1 MSASLK
7 ADIEKAV
14 ADSQA
19 QLEHDELISLQQSI
33 KEGRLIRVVEAYW
46 LWNQRAD
53 TVSCSHCQ
61 SLVGICSSKES
72 FNDLCAEQR
81 FCYSCGSKMV
91 NPYASSVTL
100 RHANDDIHAY
110 WIPAECSETDG
121 NANCSR
127 CGQWDWNDAKYCKGC
142 GARMRRVDKNAD

>member
-1 MSASLK
+1 MSLSLK

-14 ADSQA
+14 ADLQA
-19 QLEHDELISLQQSI
+19 QRDHDALISLQEDI
-33 KEGRLIRVVEAYW
+33 KVGRLHRVVEAYW

-61 SLVGICSSKES
+61 SLAGICSSKES

-127 CGQWDWNDAKYCKGC
+127 CGQWDWNDAKYCRGC
-142 GARMRRVDKNAD
+142 GARMWRVDKNG

>member
-1 MSASLK
+1 MSLSLK
-7 ADIEKAV
+7 TDIEKAI
-14 ADSQA
+14 ADSQVL
-19 QLEHDELISLQQSI
+19 QDQRELVSLQQDI
-33 KEGRLIRVVEAYW
+33 EAGKLIRVVEAYW

-53 TVSCSHCQ
+53 TVSCSHCH
-61 SLVGICSSKES
+61 SLAGICSSKES

-81 FCYSCGSKMV
+81 FCYNCGSKMV

-100 RHANDDIHAY
+100 RHANNDIHAY

-127 CGQWDWNDAKYCKGC
+127 CGQWEWDDAKYCRGC
-142 GARMRRVDKNAD
+142 GAKMRRVDRNG